1 MSRKNKYIEELT
13 EGQKSSLEKGYK
25 TGKSHIFRRKC
36 QGILKSHEG
45 QTVAELSLLFGVTPR
60 TIYGWFKEWEMGGI
74 EGLKLKPGRG
84 RPAKLD
90 TANEVHVQI
99 VKTLIENEPKNTKKV
114 VEQVQEALDIEF
126 SKKTLKRFLKNLN
139 TNGNAFEDA

>member
-13 EGQKSSLEKGYK
+13 IEQKSSLEKGYK

-45 QTVAELSLLFGVTPR
+45 QKAAELSALFDVTTR
-60 TIYGWFKEWEMGGI
+60 TIYQWFNDWELHGI

-84 RPAKLD
+84 RPVILSPTNKA
-90 TANEVHVQI
+90 HVNT
-99 VKTLIENEPKNTKKV
+99 VKTLIKNTPKSSKKV
-114 VEQVQEALDIEF
+114 VEQVEDLLELKL

-139 TNGNAFEDA
+139 INGNAFENA